1 MQKLASGEQLMKVN
15 GDTVATQGQ
24 LAKLLP
30 LQHIDPQ
37 STDIIDHGAQAKK
50 TTFRLAYVPR
60 GT

>member
-37 STDIIDHGAQAKK
+37 STDIIDHGAAKK